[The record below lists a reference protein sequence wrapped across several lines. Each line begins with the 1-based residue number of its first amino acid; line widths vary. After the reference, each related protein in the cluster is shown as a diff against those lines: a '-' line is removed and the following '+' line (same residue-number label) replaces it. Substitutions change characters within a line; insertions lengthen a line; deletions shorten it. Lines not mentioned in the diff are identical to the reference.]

1 MSKSPVAI
9 IYDSAGNE
17 VTVTDGQV
25 LGSTKGLPIA
35 GQDGTNFQL
44 IKTASDGTVKVD
56 PSGTTAQPVTDN
68 GGSLTVDG
76 SVTVV
81 DGGGSITVD
90 GTVAVTDGGGTITVD
105 DGGTSLTVD
114 GTVTVVDGG
123 GTLTVDDGGTSLTV
137 DGTVAVT
144 QSTSPWVTSNAAS
157 SQADGHSVTIG
168 TTTDAD
174 TVNTVIGR
182 LKKIISVLAG
192 GLPAALTG
200 SGNLKVAV
208 NEAIAAGTNRIGA
221 VRPVDAND
229 VALDLARSTSIPSG
243 TRGLLVVGEDG
254 ATTARALDVR
264 VDPIDGIRRLQI
276 EGKVVTAPAPP
287 PPGGTAVTIAGDSP
301 LSVSTIEVTNYI
313 IPNGVTFYVQQI
325 VAGAEGDPTEKGSK
339 IEVYFYDGT
348 TEHIVDRI
356 YITGFTQ
363 YGSYPNTGSS
373 RDGTM
378 MTGNGTTKTIRV
390 KRIRIGGSAQEIDA
404 VVRGYYI

>member
-1 MSKSPVAI
+1 M
-9 IYDSAGNE
+9 
-17 VTVTDGQV
+17 
-25 LGSTKGLPIA
+25 A

-90 GTVAVTDGGGTITVD
+90 DGG
-105 DGGTSLTVD
+105 S
-114 GTVTVVDGG
+114 
-123 GTLTVDDGGTSLTV
+123 SLTV

-168 TTTDAD
+168 TTGDAD

-192 GLPAALTG
+192 GLPSALTG

-221 VRPVDAND
+221 VRTVDAND
-229 VALDLARSTSIPSG
+229 VALDLARSVAIPAGS
-243 TRGLLVVGEDG
+243 RGLLVVGEDG

-276 EGKVVTAPAPP
+276 EGKVVSSAPPP
-287 PPGGTAVTIAGDSP
+287 PPGGTAVTIAADSP
-301 LSVSTIEVTNYI
+301 LAITSTQTASYT
-313 IPNGVTFYVQQI
+313 IPNGKTFYVQQ
-325 VAGAEGDPTEKGSK
+325 VVCGAEGDPTEKGSK
-339 IEVYFYDGT
+339 IEVLYYDGT
-348 TEHIVDRI
+348 TEHIVDRL

-363 YGSYPNTGSS
+363 YGSYPNTGTS
-373 RDGTM
+373 RDGTA
-378 MTGNGTTKTIRV
+378 MTGDGSTKLIRV
-390 KRIRIGGSAQEIDA
+390 KRYRLSGSSQEVDA